1 MSVFWI
7 KTLQLILCFALLI
20 ILHEGGHFFFAK
32 LFKVK
37 VEKFYMFFNWKFH
50 LFSTKDKWF
59 ARLFPKVAAG
69 ETEYGIGWIP
79 LGGYVKIAGMI
90 DESMDTEQ
98 MKQPVQEYEFRAKP
112 VWQRFLIMVGG
123 VLVNFILALFI
134 YAMIL
139 FAWGSDS
146 LPIRSMQDGFSYNAM
161 AEEVGF
167 VDGDIPVAADGE
179 AIEAWDGTVYRILS
193 KAQSVTVLRNGREV
207 TLTMPEGGL
216 NLLEMIETE
225 PRFLSVN
232 VPAVIDSVMPSS
244 PAAQA
249 GILNGSRILE
259 VDGQPIQWWGDFDQV
274 MGRKNDVLAA
284 DCSHEDSV
292 RLRTLPVWES
302 IPAGIAYGWETLK
315 GYVSDLRYLFSKK
328 GAQSVGSFGT
338 IGSLFPPVWDWASFW
353 NITAFISIILAVM
366 NILPIPGL
374 DGGHIFFLLVEAVT
388 RRPPSEKFMERA
400 QYVGMATPKGEIS
413 IVNNFTW
420 GGFNLMVDLGAAW
433 GFKVSNVAQSLYVG
447 QAIYT
452 NSLSDLLT
460 ASWTPDNQNTTLA
473 QLRLPTD
480 AYFGNGSMGTFF
492 LEDGDFIRIRNI
504 VLSYDFKRDLLK
516 NMKSIKGLLFG
527 VSIENPFLWTKYT
540 GFDPEVG
547 WGTGNGQIS
556 YDWLAYPK
564 PTTVTGNIKIS
575 F

>member
-98 MKQPVQEYEFRAKP
+98 MKQPVHEYEFRAKP

-167 VDGDIPVAADGE
+167 LDGDIPVAADGE

-292 RLRTLPVWES
+292 RLRTLPVVFVAAEGAAPDTVVIRLDEDYKLGFYKRAYTQHYREAYVHRDYGFWES

-400 QYVGMATPKGEIS
+400 QYVGMAILLALMALAL
-413 IVNNFTW
+413 
-420 GGFNLMVDLGAAW
+420 FN
-433 GFKVSNVAQSLYVG
+433 
-447 QAIYT
+447 
-452 NSLSDLLT
+452 
-460 ASWTPDNQNTTLA
+460 
-473 QLRLPTD
+473 D
-480 AYFGNGSMGTFF
+480 AMKF
-492 LEDGDFIRIRNI
+492 LF
-504 VLSYDFKRDLLK
+504 
-516 NMKSIKGLLFG
+516 
-527 VSIENPFLWTKYT
+527 
-540 GFDPEVG
+540 
-547 WGTGNGQIS
+547 
-556 YDWLAYPK
+556 
-564 PTTVTGNIKIS
+564 
-575 F
+575 